1 MRLSTKIFIGFG
13 LVIFFS
19 FFDSFVNYKL
29 SEKVNTNTGFLTSS
43 EAVIRFS
50 NQLHKSIIEM
60 QSGFRGFLLTEN
72 ENFLQPYYEGL
83 NEVPKLLK
91 EEKALLKQ
99 QNFQLSQLD
108 SIEFLHNKWIKYATT
123 LIQAKK
129 EAPTSPDAATLYKR
143 LFENELKKEVGKKLN
158 DRIKEIFA
166 TIDQQEYQLRQNRR
180 INLAATTSDTRELS
194 ISLGILTLIIAIV
207 SSLIITRNISNRIN
221 KMVNL
226 AQQISR
232 GQFTIIE
239 DKRQDELTTLSE
251 SLNIMSV
258 KLNKS
263 FNELE
268 KKNAE
273 LDQFAYVVSHDL
285 KAPLRGMYN
294 ILEWIRE
301 DLPNQ
306 LSDELNQYL
315 EKLRGR
321 IIRLE
326 GLVNGLLEYAKV
338 GRVAGKVNVVDVKEL
353 VKDVCEMLVPVSL
366 KVNISNNLPQIIGDK
381 LIIEQVFTNLVSNAV
396 KYNNKAQGEIEINYR
411 DAGIYHEFIVKDNG
425 VGISEKY
432 FEKIFVLFQTLREKN
447 ESESTGIGLAIVKK
461 IVEEQ
466 KGTIIV
472 QSEVGKGS
480 SFIFT
485 LPKKL

>member
-72 ENFLQPYYEGL
+72 ENFLQPYYQGL
-83 NEVPKLLK
+83 NEVPALLK
-91 EEKALLKQ
+91 EEKALLKT
-99 QNFQLSQLD
+99 QNLQLTKLD
-108 SIEFLHNKWIKYATT
+108 SIELLHSKWITYATT

-129 EAPTSPDAATLYKR
+129 KAPSSSEAALQYNL

-166 TIDQQEYQLRQNRR
+166 QFDQQEYQLRKTRR
-180 INLAATTSDTRELS
+180 INLAATTSNTRDLS
-194 ISLGILTLIIAIV
+194 ISLGMVTLIIALV
-207 SSLIITRNISNRIN
+207 SSVIITKNISNRIN

-232 GQFTIIE
+232 GHFTIIE
-239 DKRQDELTTLSE
+239 DKRKDELTTLSE

-258 KLNKS
+258 RLNKS

-306 LSDELNQYL
+306 ISEELNIYL

-326 GLVNGLLEYAKV
+326 GLVNGLLDYAKV
-338 GRVAGKVNVVDVKEL
+338 GRAASKTNVVDVKEL
-353 VKDVCEMLVPVSL
+353 VKDICEMLVPANF
-366 KVNISNNLPQIIGDK
+366 KVNISNNLPIITVDK
-381 LIIEQVFTNLVSNAV
+381 LILEQVFTNLISNAV
-396 KYNNKAQGEIEINYR
+396 KYNNKAQGEIDINYR
-411 DAGIYHEFIVKDNG
+411 DGGQHHKFFVKDNG
-425 VGISEKY
+425 VGIPQKY

-447 ESESTGIGLAIVKK
+447 EMESTGIGLAIVKK

-472 QSEVGKGS
+472 ESEVGKGS
-480 SFIFT
+480 TFVFT
-485 LPKKL
+485 LPKYI